1 MRRRRADTQERRT
14 ESRCTLRIAHFCPIW
29 PVHQLRTFGVMRN
42 TARPRTHSKYLALA
56 QKAGAKSNCVRRSVG
71 AVVVRNGRVIATTCN
86 GVSRKFRN
94 CLAAGC
100 PRCKR
105 GGDVGT
111 GYDSCICLHAE
122 QAALAMAAG
131 EGQSVKGGTLYVN
144 LRPCLACLNLTLAA
158 GVTKIVY
165 KESWSYGRE
174 LEFRYRRLSRRLSA
188 FVHLP

>member
-1 MRRRRADTQERRT
+1 M
-14 ESRCTLRIAHFCPIW
+14 P
-29 PVHQLRTFGVMRN
+29 N
-42 TARPRTHSKYLALA
+42 TAQRKSDSKYIALA
-56 QKAGAKSNCVRRSVG
+56 DRVAAKSNCSRRSVG
-71 AVVVRNGRVIATTCN
+71 ALLVRDGQIIAAACN
-86 GVSRKFRN
+86 GVSRKYRN
-94 CLAAGC
+94 CVVAGC

-131 EGQSVKGGTLYVN
+131 EGQSVKGATLYVN
-144 LRPCLACLNLTLAA
+144 LRPCLACLNLAVAA

-174 LEFRYRRLSRRLSA
+174 LEFQYRRLSRRLSA
-188 FVHLP
+188 FLHL